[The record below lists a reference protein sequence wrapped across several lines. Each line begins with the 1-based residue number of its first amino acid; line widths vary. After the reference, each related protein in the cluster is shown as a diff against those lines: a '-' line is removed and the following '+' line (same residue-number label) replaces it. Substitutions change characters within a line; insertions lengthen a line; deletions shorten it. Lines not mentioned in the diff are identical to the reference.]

1 VRDLPAAV
9 RDVIVGSYNDA
20 LTPVFLYMAPLVIV
34 AAILLCF
41 VTEKPL
47 ATTIERDILPESL
60 EIDGASSVALT
71 TASIPVIDGSSN
83 DSSRIDGS
91 RIDGSDRSD
100 SGASTAGKADAAASA
115 AHTPRV

>member
-1 VRDLPAAV
+1 
-9 RDVIVGSYNDA
+9 
-20 LTPVFLYMAPLVIV
+20 MAPLVIV

-83 DSSRIDGS
+83 DGS

-100 SGASTAGKADAAASA
+100 SGASSAGKADAAASA